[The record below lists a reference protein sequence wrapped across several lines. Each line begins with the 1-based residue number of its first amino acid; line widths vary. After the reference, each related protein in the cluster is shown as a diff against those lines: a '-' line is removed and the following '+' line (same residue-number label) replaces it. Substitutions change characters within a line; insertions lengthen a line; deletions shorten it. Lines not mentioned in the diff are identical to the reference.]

1 MNLKYLV
8 AICIVVVSNAS
19 LKAQQTYFVSQGES
33 IQAAINSTVNGD
45 TVEVAEG
52 VFDESLFINKNITLR
67 GAGPFK
73 TIITGGDNG
82 SRAFDERRSMLI
94 YSAVVLDGIALIQ
107 PSRNVDQNHNSIGIL
122 LEAAGNST
130 IKNCRIENHITA
142 IYISGSTNNLIED
155 NVLGY
160 CGNGVLFASQVFN
173 TDQNL
178 IKGNLIHYNGA
189 ANETDDAGI
198 KLISNYNGSNNLI
211 TENDIENNTIGIN
224 NLTTNTVDA
233 SGNWWGSFTGPN
245 NTLNSDGLGNSVSG
259 FVIFENWQEE
269 VINSSLLGLPSD
281 PENLTP
287 QFSVYPNPTTSN
299 LNLEYHLANSAEVSV
314 TVYDLQGRQRFTL
327 NDIRQPEGLSRQEIN
342 TTELESGV
350 YLVKLTINGK
360 DSILRF
366 VKQ

>member
-1 MNLKYLV
+1 MKIKNLIAIYFLV
-8 AICIVVVSNAS
+8 IPSTFLN
-19 LKAQQTYFVSQGES
+19 AQQTYFVSQGES

-45 TVEVAEG
+45 TVDVAEG

-67 GAGPFK
+67 GAGPYK

-82 SRAFDERRSMLI
+82 SRAYAENRSMLV
-94 YSAVVLDGIALIQ
+94 YSAITLDGIAIIQ
-107 PSRNVDQNHNSIGIL
+107 PSRNVDQNHNSIGVL
-122 LEAAGNST
+122 LEAAGNS
-130 IKNCRIENHITA
+130 IIRNCRIENHITA
-142 IYISGSTNNLIED
+142 IYISGSNNNLIEN

-173 TDQNL
+173 TNQNL

-224 NLTTNTVDA
+224 NLTTNTIDA

-259 FVIFENWQEE
+259 FVIFENWQEA
-269 VINSSLLGLPSD
+269 VINTSLLGLPAD

-287 QFSVYPNPTTSN
+287 QFSVYPNPTAAN

-314 TVYDLQGRQRFTL
+314 TVYDLQGRQRFTI
-327 NDIRQPEGLSRQEIN
+327 NDIRQPEGLSKQEIN
-342 TTELESGV
+342 TSELESGV